1 MLLSCILHL
10 LVYLNGVDTGEN
22 KLKKH
27 KILKSC
33 PVIGLKATEE
43 EQMMFNLIRRVRKFP
58 SNAHLIRVL
67 VNEEYEKI
75 LSQKSP
81 IGVVKGGKHES

>member
-1 MLLSCILHL
+1 M
-10 LVYLNGVDTGEN
+10 
-22 KLKKH
+22 KKH

-33 PVIGLKATEE
+33 PVIGLRATEE
-43 EQMMFNLIRRVRKFP
+43 EQGMFNLIRRVRKFP

-75 LSQKSP
+75 LAQKSP
-81 IGVVKGGKHES
+81 IGVDRRGKHE

>member
-1 MLLSCILHL
+1 M
-10 LVYLNGVDTGEN
+10 
-22 KLKKH
+22 KKH

-43 EQMMFNLIRRVRKFP
+43 EQGKFNLIRRVRKFP
-58 SNAHLIRVL
+58 SNSHLIRVL
-67 VNEEYEKI
+67 VEEEYEKI

-81 IGVVKGGKHES
+81 IGDKGQAAAE

>member
-1 MLLSCILHL
+1 M
-10 LVYLNGVDTGEN
+10 
-22 KLKKH
+22 KKH

-43 EQMMFNLIRRVRKFP
+43 EQGMFNLIRRVRKFP

-75 LSQKSP
+75 LLQNTP
-81 IGVVKGGKHES
+81 IGVSGGRHES